1 MAIRSSGR
9 RCGRTAAYPLAMT
22 GVGAYPGSFNPPT
35 VAHLAI
41 ADAALAQAGLDRI
54 DLIVSRLP
62 LGKDPVSRP
71 RLADRLSVLE
81 AVAARRPW
89 LAVRLTD
96 AQLVM
101 DIAEGYDVIVLG
113 ADKWAQ
119 VNDPAWYG
127 GSVAARDSAVRRL
140 PRVLVAPR
148 GPQPVA
154 GELLNI
160 AAEHLPVSSTAARAG
175 RRDWMAAEAVAFDDE
190 TGAWSDGERY
200 EAWLAGREA
209 NTTGQ

>member
-1 MAIRSSGR
+1 
-9 RCGRTAAYPLAMT
+9 MT

-41 ADAALAQAGLDRI
+41 AETALAQAGLDRI

-62 LGKDPVSRP
+62 LGKDAVARP
-71 RLADRLSVLE
+71 RLADRLAVLE
-81 AVAARRPW
+81 AVVARRPG

-96 AQLVM
+96 AQLVA
-101 DIAEGYDVIVLG
+101 DVAEGYDVVIVG

-119 VNDPAWYG
+119 INDPAWYG

-140 PRVLVAPR
+140 PRVLIAPR
-148 GPQPVA
+148 GRQQVA
-154 GELLNI
+154 GERLDI
-160 AAEHLPVSSTAARAG
+160 PDDHLPVSSTAARAG
-175 RRDWMAAEAVAFDDE
+175 RREWMAAEAVAFDDE

-200 EAWLAGREA
+200 QAWLAAGPARTGREA
-209 NTTGQ
+209 NTADQ